1 MLIQENYFRKVKK
14 DKQFL
19 IKNMENKEN
28 NKGYVYILTNRSFR
42 EDWVKIGKSLREV
55 DVRSKELDNTAVPLP
70 FEIFATLKT
79 SKYNN
84 VEKNLH
90 KIFTDLA
97 DARIRKGREFFNI
110 TPERALDYL
119 KDQAEIIDDAELN
132 IPDDIEV
139 EKTNRKKTVYKG
151 KYKVNTDEIFYFAK
165 DTTDARMRVV
175 DGNKYIVLSGSRIDP
190 NIYSNKNTVI
200 KLREENADN
209 LDDGTTIADI
219 EFSSPSTAGE
229 FVGGGATNG
238 KYYWRTKN
246 DKKLADFIEYI
257 K

>member
-1 MLIQENYFRKVKK
+1 M
-14 DKQFL
+14 
-19 IKNMENKEN
+19 KNEKNS
-28 NKGYVYILTNRSFR
+28 KGYVYILTNSSFR
-42 EDWVKIGKSLREV
+42 EDWVKIGKSSREV

-70 FEIFATLKT
+70 FEIFATLRT
-79 SKYNN
+79 AKYNEI
-84 VEKNLH
+84 EKNLH

-110 TPERALDYL
+110 TPRKALDYL

-132 IPDDIEV
+132 IPDYEEIE
-139 EKTNRKKTVYKG
+139 KNSRKKIYKG
-151 KYKVNTDEIFYFAK
+151 KYKVNIDEVFYFAK
-165 DTTDARMRVV
+165 DTTDARMKII
-175 DGNKYIVLSGSRIDP
+175 DGNRYIVLAGSKIDS
-190 NIYSNKNTVI
+190 NIYSNENAVR
-200 KLREENADN
+200 KLREENAGK

-229 FVGGGATNG
+229 FVGGGAANG

>member
-1 MLIQENYFRKVKK
+1 MRN
-14 DKQFL
+14 
-19 IKNMENKEN
+19 EN
-28 NKGYVYILTNRSFR
+28 NKGYVYILTNSSFR
-42 EDWVKIGKSLREV
+42 ENWVKIGKSSREV

-79 SKYNN
+79 TKYNE

-97 DARIRKGREFFNI
+97 DARIRKGRVFFNI
-110 TPERALDYL
+110 TPQKALDYL

-132 IPDDIEV
+132 IPDYEET
-139 EKTNRKKTVYKG
+139 EKTGRKKNVYKG

-165 DTTDARMRVV
+165 DTTDARMKVI
-175 DGNKYIVLSGSRIDP
+175 DGDRYIVLAGSKIDP
-190 NIYSNKNTVI
+190 NIYSNENAVR
-200 KLREENADN
+200 KLREENTDK

-229 FVGGGATNG
+229 FVVGGAANG

>member
-1 MLIQENYFRKVKK
+1 MKNENH
-14 DKQFL
+14 
-19 IKNMENKEN
+19 
-28 NKGYVYILTNRSFR
+28 KGYVYILTNSSFR
-42 EDWVKIGKSLREV
+42 ENWVKIGKSSREV

-79 SKYNN
+79 SKYNE

-110 TPERALDYL
+110 TPQKALDYL
-119 KDQAEIIDDAELN
+119 KDQAEIINDAELN
-132 IPDDIEV
+132 IPDYEET
-139 EKTNRKKTVYKG
+139 EKAGRKKNVYKG

-165 DTTDARMRVV
+165 DTTDARMKVI
-175 DGNKYIVLSGSRIDP
+175 DGERYIVLAGSKIDP
-190 NIYSNKNTVI
+190 NIYSNENAVK
-200 KLREENADN
+200 KLREENADRI
-209 LDDGTTIADI
+209 DDGTTIADI

-229 FVGGGATNG
+229 FVGGGAANG

-246 DKKLADFIEYI
+246 DIKLADFIEYI

>member
-1 MLIQENYFRKVKK
+1 MK
-14 DKQFL
+14 
-19 IKNMENKEN
+19 NKEN
-28 NKGYVYILTNRSFR
+28 NKGYVYILTNPSFR
-42 EDWVKIGKSLREV
+42 EDWVKIGRSLREV

-79 SKYNN
+79 SKYNK

-110 TPERALDYL
+110 TPEKALNYL
-119 KDQAEIIDDAELN
+119 KDQAEIINDAELN
-132 IPDDIEV
+132 IPDDPEV
-139 EKTNRKKTVYKG
+139 EKTDRKKTVYKG

-165 DTTDARMRVV
+165 DTTDARMRVI
-175 DGNKYIVLSGSRIDP
+175 DGNKYVVLSGSRIDP
-190 NIYSNKNTVI
+190 NIYSNKDVVK
-200 KLREENADN
+200 KLREENIDKI
-209 LDDGTTIADI
+209 DDGITITNI
-219 EFSSPSTAGE
+219 EFPSPSTAGE
-229 FVGGGATNG
+229 FVGGGAANG
-238 KYYWRTKN
+238 KYYWRTKD

>member
-1 MLIQENYFRKVKK
+1 M
-14 DKQFL
+14 
-19 IKNMENKEN
+19 KNEN
-28 NKGYVYILTNRSFR
+28 NKGYVYILTNSSFR
-42 EDWVKIGKSLREV
+42 ENWVKIGKSSREV

-79 SKYNN
+79 TKYNE

-110 TPERALDYL
+110 TPQKALDYL

-132 IPDDIEV
+132 IPDYEET
-139 EKTNRKKTVYKG
+139 EKTGRKKNVYKG

-165 DTTDARMRVV
+165 DTTDARMRVI
-175 DGNKYIVLSGSRIDP
+175 DGDRYIVLAGSKIDP
-190 NIYSNKNTVI
+190 NIYSNENAVK
-200 KLREENADN
+200 KLREENTDK

-229 FVGGGATNG
+229 FVVGGAANG

>member
-1 MLIQENYFRKVKK
+1 M
-14 DKQFL
+14 
-19 IKNMENKEN
+19 KNEKN
-28 NKGYVYILTNRSFR
+28 NKGYVYILTNSSFR
-42 EDWVKIGKSLREV
+42 EDWVKISKSSREV

-79 SKYNN
+79 AKYNE

-110 TPERALDYL
+110 TPEKALDYL
-119 KDQAEIIDDAELN
+119 KDQAKIIDDAELN
-132 IPDDIEV
+132 IPDDDEI
-139 EKTNRKKTVYKG
+139 EKTDQKKVYKG
-151 KYKVNTDEIFYFAK
+151 KYKVNTDEIFSFAK
-165 DTTDARMRVV
+165 DTTNAKMRVNN
-175 DGNKYIVLSGSRIDP
+175 GNKYIVLAGSKIDL
-190 NIYSNKNTVI
+190 NIYSNKNTVK
-200 KLREENADN
+200 KLREENAGK
-209 LDDGTTIADI
+209 LDGETTITDI

-229 FVGGGATNG
+229 FVGGGAANG
-238 KYYWRTKN
+238 KYYWRTKD

>member
-1 MLIQENYFRKVKK
+1 MVSK
-14 DKQFL
+14 
-19 IKNMENKEN
+19 ENK
-28 NKGYVYILTNRSFR
+28 KGYVYILTNPSFR
-42 EDWVKIGKSLREV
+42 EDWVKIGKSFREV

-79 SKYNN
+79 VKYNE

-110 TPERALDYL
+110 TPEKALEYL
-119 KDQAEIIDDAELN
+119 KDQAGIIDDAELN
-132 IPDDIEV
+132 IPDDMEF
-139 EKTNRKKTVYKG
+139 EKNDRKKNIHKG
-151 KYKVNTDEIFYFAK
+151 KYTVDTDEIFYFAK
-165 DTTDARMRVV
+165 DTTDARMKVIE
-175 DGNKYIVLSGSRIDP
+175 GNKYVVLAGSRIDP
-190 NIYSNKNTVI
+190 NIYSNENTVK
-200 KLREENADN
+200 KLREESFNK
-209 LDDGTTIADI
+209 LDDGITIADI

-229 FVGGGATNG
+229 FVGGGAANG

-246 DKKLADFIEYI
+246 DKKLADFIEYL

>member
-1 MLIQENYFRKVKK
+1 MK
-14 DKQFL
+14 
-19 IKNMENKEN
+19 NKEN
-28 NKGYVYILTNRSFR
+28 NKGYVYILTNPSFR
-42 EDWVKIGKSLREV
+42 EDWVKIGNSSREV
-55 DVRSKELDNTAVPLP
+55 DVRSQELDNTAVPLP

-79 SKYNN
+79 SKYKK
-84 VEKNLH
+84 VERNLH
-90 KIFTDLA
+90 EIFTDLA

-110 TPERALDYL
+110 TPEKALNYL
-119 KDQAEIIDDAELN
+119 KGQAELVDDAELT
-132 IPDDIEV
+132 IPDNEET
-139 EKTNRKKTVYKG
+139 EKIDGKKATHKG

-165 DTTDARMRVV
+165 DTTDARMRVI
-175 DGNKYIVLSGSRIDP
+175 DGNKYVVLSGSRIDQ
-190 NIYSNKNTVI
+190 NIYSNKDVVK
-200 KLREENADN
+200 KLREENTDK

-229 FVGGGATNG
+229 FIGGGAANG

>member
-1 MLIQENYFRKVKK
+1 M
-14 DKQFL
+14 
-19 IKNMENKEN
+19 KNEENK
-28 NKGYVYILTNRSFR
+28 KGYVYILTNPSFR
-42 EDWVKIGKSLREV
+42 EDWVKIGNSSREV

-79 SKYNN
+79 SKYKE

-110 TPERALDYL
+110 TPEKALNYL
-119 KDQAEIIDDAELN
+119 KDQAEIINDAELN
-132 IPDDIEV
+132 IPDDLEI
-139 EKTNRKKTVYKG
+139 EKTDRKKTVYKG

-165 DTTDARMRVV
+165 DTTDARMRVI
-175 DGNKYIVLSGSRIDP
+175 DGNKYVVLSGSRIDQ
-190 NIYSNKNTVI
+190 NIYSNKDVVK
-200 KLREENADN
+200 KLREENTDK

-229 FVGGGATNG
+229 FIGGGAANG

>member
-1 MLIQENYFRKVKK
+1 
-14 DKQFL
+14 
-19 IKNMENKEN
+19 MENEKN
-28 NKGYVYILTNRSFR
+28 NKGYVYILTNSSFR
-42 EDWVKIGKSLREV
+42 EDWVKIGQSSREV

-79 SKYNN
+79 VKYRE
-84 VEKNLH
+84 VERNLH

-110 TPERALDYL
+110 TPEKALDYL

-132 IPDDIEV
+132 IPDDEEV
-139 EKTNRKKTVYKG
+139 GKNDRKKTVYKG
-151 KYKVNTDEIFYFAK
+151 KYKVNTNEIFYFAK

-175 DGNKYIVLSGSRIDP
+175 SGNRYIVLAGSKIDL
-190 NIYSNKNTVI
+190 NIYSNENTVK
-200 KLREENADN
+200 KLREENADK
-209 LDDGTTIADI
+209 LDDGTTIANI

-229 FVGGGATNG
+229 FVGGGAANG
-238 KYYWRTKN
+238 KYYWRTKD

>member
-1 MLIQENYFRKVKK
+1 MKS
-14 DKQFL
+14 
-19 IKNMENKEN
+19 KEN
-28 NKGYVYILTNRSFR
+28 NKGYVYILTNSSFR
-42 EDWVKIGKSLREV
+42 EDWVKIGKSSREV
-55 DVRSKELDNTAVPLP
+55 DVRSKELDNTSVPLP

-79 SKYNN
+79 AKYNK

-132 IPDDIEV
+132 IPDDVEI
-139 EKTNRKKTVYKG
+139 EKTDRKKTVYKG
-151 KYKVNTDEIFYFAK
+151 KYKVNTDDIFYFIK

-175 DGNKYIVLSGSRIDP
+175 DGNKYIVLAGSRIDP
-190 NIYSNKNTVI
+190 NIYSHKDIVK

-209 LDDGTTIADI
+209 LDDETTITDI
-219 EFSSPSTAGE
+219 EFSSPSTAGV
-229 FVGGGATNG
+229 FVGGGAANG
-238 KYYWRTKN
+238 KYYWRTKD

>member
-1 MLIQENYFRKVKK
+1 M
-14 DKQFL
+14 
-19 IKNMENKEN
+19 KNEN
-28 NKGYVYILTNRSFR
+28 NKGYVYILTNSSFR
-42 EDWVKIGKSLREV
+42 ENWVKIGKSSREV

-79 SKYNN
+79 IKYNE

-110 TPERALDYL
+110 TPQKALDYL

-132 IPDDIEV
+132 IPDYEET
-139 EKTNRKKTVYKG
+139 EKTGRKKNVYKG

-165 DTTDARMRVV
+165 DTTDARMKVI
-175 DGNKYIVLSGSRIDP
+175 DGDRYIVLAGSKIDQ
-190 NIYSNKNTVI
+190 NIYSNENAVK
-200 KLREENADN
+200 KLREENADK

-229 FVGGGATNG
+229 FVVGGAANG